1 MVRRADQLNDLGRHE
16 QALEL
21 VMPVLAADPAHVNAA
36 VAAALALLNTDRPGE
51 GVEVLRAA
59 LAANPHE
66 PELLWLLSKA
76 YVRTAQPEWAVWC
89 ASEAARI
96 EPLDPTIRCQ
106 LSATLLVVG
115 DREAAI
121 HEARQAVELAP
132 DLARTHLALA
142 EALFP
147 EGAKADRRS
156 AEAEH
161 HVRLA
166 LEIEPDSTYAHNELA
181 RISIGR
187 GKQLTAASHLVDAVR
202 SDPRERAVH
211 ANMDVVLGNVILWAH
226 RGMLGLCVALGLTG
240 LAGMMIG
247 GEEPVALPLRLGVSV
262 TAAGV
267 VLGAMYLLVR
277 LVLRRVSADLL
288 RSFLRGFVR
297 RDRLGALWGAFMLI
311 QWLALLAACLLPP
324 LGIAVAGLVGLH
336 TLWIG
341 AAISWLRIL
350 ARK

>member
-106 LSATLLVVG
+106 LSATL
-115 DREAAI
+115 
-121 HEARQAVELAP
+121 
-132 DLARTHLALA
+132 
-142 EALFP
+142 
-147 EGAKADRRS
+147 
-156 AEAEH
+156 
-161 HVRLA
+161 
-166 LEIEPDSTYAHNELA
+166 AHNELA